1 VRRSQRGPSSSHA
14 ARQDAQN
21 KLREAPT
28 AEEVAWL
35 RDREKSFSAAL
46 EKMKQEY
53 GRRSVAQRV

>member
-1 VRRSQRGPSSSHA
+1 MPFATAQCHASLSHA
-14 ARQDAQN
+14 FAQDAQS

-35 RDREKSFSAAL
+35 RDREKSFSTAL

-53 GRRSVAQRV
+53 DFGSAV